1 MNDLGDDM
9 INKVKNVPK
18 IRFSGYTH
26 AWEKRKLGEVVEIT
40 MGAVYLVLE
49 VVGVLPLVV

>member
-26 AWEKRKLGEVVEIT
+26 TWEERKLGDLATSFEY
-40 MGAVYLVLE
+40 GLNASAKSRKNQA
-49 VVGVLPLVV
+49 